1 MAVVVSNRNGVYVI
15 NRGLETRRS
24 TTGKVRHSVRIEA
37 EPIVID
43 QDAKRLGKPVA
54 EQIAN
59 HYREKIR
66 GLTAQAS
73 EATIK
78 ARKVAAKAFA
88 EGKSWALRRY
98 AGGRTGALPPN
109 QSDRLFN
116 DSGRFAN
123 TIVAGAGSDNAWR
136 INVAAN
142 RLDSTTA
149 GQNGVD
155 RIWNRLVQ
163 LIPEFGNAAIL
174 MENAILK
181 RTIERVAKERT
192 AKGRMS
198 DKEMT
203 HFQAF
208 SLLHLR
214 TGTDE

>member
-1 MAVVVSNRNGVYVI
+1 MSSNSRNGVYVI

-24 TTGKVRHSVRIEA
+24 KTGKVRHSIRIDA
-37 EPIVID
+37 EPIIID
-43 QDAKRLGKPVA
+43 QDPKRLGKPVA

-59 HYREKIR
+59 HYRERVR
-66 GLTAQAS
+66 GIAATASA
-73 EATIK
+73 ATIK

-88 EGKSWALRRY
+88 EGKAWALKRY

-109 QSDRLFN
+109 QSTALFN

-123 TIVAGAGSDNAWR
+123 TIVAGFGENAWR

-142 RLDSTTA
+142 RLNSETV
-149 GQNGVD
+149 GQSSVD
-155 RIWNRLVQ
+155 RIWNRLVS
-163 LIPEFGNAAIL
+163 LIPEFGNAALL

-181 RTIERVAKERT
+181 RTIERVSKERVT
-192 AKGRMS
+192 KGRMS
-198 DKEMT
+198 DKELT
-203 HFQAF
+203 PFQAF